1 MTSHRYAPPTFRNGL
16 VHQAGRKRRNSNDLP
31 PGFADY
37 VPVLPNRSGPDYG
50 SSSRLVGP
58 PYWQE
63 LGGQLIGLG
72 RLVIGQLIE
81 MIRSWRPK
89 DILGIPLALTIIWL
103 VALWWGEEA
112 VFRRSVEACAW
123 DRWES
128 WPTASTP
135 HHVVLVADPQ
145 LVDPHT
151 YPGRPWPLSSL
162 TVRYTDLY
170 MRKSFQQ
177 ITQILA
183 PDSVFFLGDL
193 FDGGREWT
201 TDSGYSDERESPEK
215 RWRKYDSRYWIK
227 EYGRF
232 SRIFFD
238 PWLRGESKSW
248 DGQRKLVAGLPGNH
262 DLGLGNGI
270 RIPVRKRFQAYFG
283 NGNRID
289 LVGNHTFVSLDTV
302 SLSAKGQPSTE
313 PGTAGIREGEEH
325 NKDVWGP
332 VDHFLHTANAEKSRT
347 IDRELRVRYGFAENE
362 MLDNTPVELDDP
374 RAHRVPIETE
384 RDTEIPSVVLT
395 HVPFY
400 RAPGT
405 PCGPLRERYPPHT
418 SSESSGEP
426 PEKDDANSIK
436 VQAGEQY
443 QNVLTQAV
451 SNEIVDL
458 VRNVT
463 HVFSGDD
470 HDYCDVIHHGY
481 TSKHGGIRE
490 ITVKSISWAMGIRT
504 PGFLLLSL
512 WNPVVVDGKSLS
524 TEDTTIQTQL
534 CLLPDQLSIFIRY
547 GLLLA
552 ATLLVLLVRAVRIG
566 YGPRS
571 VVSQTEGHL
580 LPLRKFE
587 SSQPK
592 RQDVTSASTQ
602 SSSAPNTVSVRASAG
617 KSRAVSSSSGYGY
630 AYNSGEE
637 ASPRI
642 SEKADGTTNGS
653 LGAQRWND
661 IALDEPSRRKRRK
674 GLLAV
679 YDEFRSSILQV
690 ASVVLMFYAWLLLN
704 S

>member
-1 MTSHRYAPPTFRNGL
+1 
-16 VHQAGRKRRNSNDLP
+16 
-31 PGFADY
+31 
-37 VPVLPNRSGPDYG
+37 
-50 SSSRLVGP
+50 
-58 PYWQE
+58 
-63 LGGQLIGLG
+63 
-72 RLVIGQLIE
+72 

>member
-1 MTSHRYAPPTFRNGL
+1 MTYAPPTFRNGL
-16 VHQAGRKRRNSNDLP
+16 IYQAGRKRRNSNDLP
-31 PGFADY
+31 PGFGDY
-37 VPVLPNRSGPDYG
+37 VPVLQNRLGPNYG
-50 SSSRLVGP
+50 SSSSPAGP

-63 LGGQLIGLG
+63 IGGQLI
-72 RLVIGQLIE
+72 RQLVGML
-81 MIRSWRPK
+81 RTWRPR
-89 DILGIPLALTIIWL
+89 DILGIPLALVIIWMI
-103 VALWWGEEA
+103 ALWWGEEG
-112 VFRRSVEACAW
+112 VFRRSVDACAW

-128 WPTASTP
+128 WPAPSTP

-162 TVRYTDLY
+162 TIRYTDLY

-183 PDSVFFLGDL
+183 PNSVFFLGDL

-201 TDSGYSDERESPEK
+201 TDSEYSDERESREK
-215 RWRKYDSRYWIK
+215 RWRKYDSRYWLK

-232 SRIFFD
+232 TRTFLD
-238 PWLRGESKSW
+238 PWLRGKSQSW

-302 SLSAKGQPSTE
+302 SLSAKGQPDSE
-313 PGTAGIREGEEH
+313 PGSAGIGEGDVH
-325 NKDVWGP
+325 NKDVWGY
-332 VDHFLHTANAEKSRT
+332 VDQFLHTANAEKSRVV
-347 IDRELRVRYGFAENE
+347 DRELRVRYGFPENE
-362 MLDNTPVELDDP
+362 MLDNTALDLDDP
-374 RAHRVPIETE
+374 RAHRVPIEAE
-384 RDTEIPSVVLT
+384 RETEIPSVVLT
-395 HVPFY
+395 HVPFF

-405 PCGPLRERYPPHT
+405 PCGPLRERFPPRKPT
-418 SSESSGEP
+418 DPSGEP
-426 PEKDDANSIK
+426 PEKDTANSIR
-436 VQAGEQY
+436 VEAGVQY

-458 VRNVT
+458 VGNVT

-470 HDYCDVIHHGY
+470 HDYCDVIHHGH

-490 ITVKSISWAMGIRT
+490 ITVKSISWAMGVRK

-512 WNPVVVDGKSLS
+512 WNPIIIDGRSLS
-524 TEDTTIQTQL
+524 TEDKTIQTQL

-552 ATLLVLLVRAVRIG
+552 ATLFVLLIRATRIG
-566 YGPRS
+566 YGS
-571 VVSQTEGHL
+571 NSTASQTNGHL
-580 LPLRKFE
+580 LPLRNFG
-587 SSQPK
+587 STQPK
-592 RQDVTSASTQ
+592 RHDITSASTH
-602 SSSAPNTVSVRASAG
+602 SSSAPNTLSARPSAG
-617 KSRAVSSSSGYGY
+617 KSRAVNPNEYGY
-630 AYNSGEE
+630 PYHTDEE
-637 ASPRI
+637 GSPRLGDKVD
-642 SEKADGTTNGS
+642 SSTNGKS
-653 LGAQRWND
+653 STRRWND
-661 IALDEPSRRKRRK
+661 IALNDLPRRKRRK

-679 YDEFRSSILQV
+679 YDEFLSGIVQV
-690 ASVVLMFYAWLLLN
+690 ASVVLVWYVWLLLN